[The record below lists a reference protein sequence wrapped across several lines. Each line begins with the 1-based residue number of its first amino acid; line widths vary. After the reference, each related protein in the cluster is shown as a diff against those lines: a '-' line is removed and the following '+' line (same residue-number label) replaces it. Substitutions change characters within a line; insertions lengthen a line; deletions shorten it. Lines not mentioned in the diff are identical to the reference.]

1 MKKWFNIVLTYP
13 KTVIVIII
21 VITVLLGSGVFKIQ
35 FDSSLDAVMPR
46 HDPEYL
52 LNEEVKKTYG
62 NTGKFIIIDVASSD
76 MLQPH
81 ILTLVSNLHDDI
93 DEYRRFDEGREMHR
107 LSLLQELSHNKNIT
121 KQMLLQTF
129 ADDPV
134 FTRYIMQT
142 LQQLDIE
149 GDRLSQRDMTKII
162 KKFTRTIEVKRNETV
177 DLIISPFTMKDLRG
191 QNDTLYVRDIVEKD
205 ETGKRKV
212 PQTAEEI
219 AEFKK
224 RLTNNPAFEKGIY
237 VKDAQ
242 GTITDFG
249 ILLRLV
255 DQPQYD
261 PLVKEI
267 LDIISYY
274 QGAADIVIQGVPVTH
289 HEINEYMKRD
299 LERFIPLVLLA
310 VLIVFYLNFR
320 SVRGMLLPFATL
332 VFADLWVIGLMGHL
346 GFKLNVIG
354 VALPPLM
361 TAVGSSYSIHIL
373 NRYYIDYP
381 AISRLG
387 KYKGIMSSSMHIS
400 LTVILAA
407 LTTALGFFTL
417 ITNQV
422 SSIREMGV
430 FAAIGVI
437 FSVIIALSMIPAVLM
452 LLPHKEKKLQ
462 FSSKVF
468 AYLSNLSTVDTIVT
482 TLAHWAVKKTP
493 VVMSILFIL
502 ICIAFFGLSKVNV
515 ESSVHAY
522 FKEGDYI
529 LVSSKII
536 GQKFGGS
543 TGLNILI
550 ETNKHDGIKNPQFL
564 QFVDTFR
571 DWLVADENIDLNIG
585 RTDAFTDFI
594 KTINLAMHDN
604 DFAYYCIPDTEKD
617 IDSYIDLYGGK
628 DDNDN
633 GLADEFEPYVD
644 RKFTTVNIF
653 ARIWEKEGKL
663 LTSSIMH
670 HTINK
675 IGTYLDT
682 HLPDGYTYKITGEPK
697 VLVRMSEYIVRGQ
710 IMSLALSLISIF
722 VVVFMLFN
730 NIRAALVALIPISTA
745 VLLNFGVMGFL
756 GIRLDIATAIIAS
769 ITIGIGID
777 DTIHFLNTY
786 RHFDKMNIPQDE
798 VILKTLHQ
806 SGKAIVYTS
815 IALIFGFLVLV
826 ISSFKPV
833 IYFAVLLAVTMITTT
848 IGALLFL
855 PATIYFFKLNLSPK
869 ISTSKVGQILN
880 IGKYF
885 ELESD

>member
-13 KTVIVIII
+13 KTVIAIII

-62 NTGKFIIIDVASSD
+62 NTGKFIIIDVASND

-81 ILTLVSNLHDDI
+81 ILTLVSNLHDDLE
-93 DEYRRFDEGREMHR
+93 EYRRFDEAREMHR

-149 GDRLSQRDMTKII
+149 GDRLSQHDMTKII

-289 HEINEYMKRD
+289 HEINEYMKTD
-299 LERFIPLVLLA
+299 LERFLPLVML
-310 VLIVFYLNFR
+310 VILIVFYLNFR
-320 SVRGMLLPFATL
+320 SLRGMILPFATL
-332 VFADLWVIGLMGHL
+332 ILADLWVIGLMGHL

-373 NRYYIDYP
+373 NQYYLEQNNIN
-381 AISRLG
+381 RLG
-387 KYKGIMSSSMHIS
+387 KFKGIRLALTHIA
-400 LTVILAA
+400 LTVILAG
-407 LTTALGFFTL
+407 LTTFLGFITL
-417 ITNQV
+417 ATNQV
-422 SSIREMGV
+422 SSIREMGI
-430 FAAIGVI
+430 FSAIGVLFAVLI
-437 FSVIIALSMIPAVLM
+437 SLTIIPAELM
-452 LLPHKEKKLQ
+452 LLPQEGKTITYKSKIISFFSNLNVVENIVKKLAHYAVEN
-462 FSSKVF
+462 S
-468 AYLSNLSTVDTIVT
+468 LTVITALV
-482 TLAHWAVKKTP
+482 LALGVAFVGLINVK
-493 VVMSILFIL
+493 
-502 ICIAFFGLSKVNV
+502 V

-522 FKEGDYI
+522 FKEGDYV
-529 LVSSKII
+529 LTSSKII
-536 GQKFGGS
+536 GQKFGGAY
-543 TGLNILI
+543 GLNILI
-550 ETNKHDGIKNPQFL
+550 DTGKIDGVKDPQFL
-564 QFVDTFR
+564 TFIDSFR
-571 DWLVADENIDLNIG
+571 EWLIADENIDLNIG
-585 RTDAFTDFI
+585 RTDAITDFI

-604 DFAYYCIPDTEKD
+604 DFAYYCIPETQKD
-617 IDSYIDLYGGK
+617 VDSYIDLYGGK

-653 ARIWEKEGKL
+653 ARQWEKEGKL
-663 LTSSIMH
+663 LSSHMMH
-670 HTINK
+670 NIIRK
-675 IGTYLDT
+675 ISMYLD
-682 HLPDGYTYKITGEPK
+682 HNLPEGYTYKISGEPK
-697 VLVRMSEYIVRGQ
+697 VLVRMSDYIVQGQ
-710 IMSLALSLISIF
+710 IMSLALSLVSIF
-722 VVVFMLFN
+722 MIVLLLFR
-730 NIRAALVALIPISTA
+730 NIKAACVSLIPISTA

-786 RHFDKMNIPQDE
+786 RHFHLQGLSQKD
-798 VILKTLHQ
+798 VILHTLNRA
-806 SGKAIVYTS
+806 GVAIVYTS
-815 IALIFGFLVLV
+815 LALIFGFLVLV

-833 IYFAVLLAVTMITTT
+833 IYFSILLATTMITTT
-848 IGALLFL
+848 LGALLFL
-855 PATIYFFKLNLSPK
+855 PATINLLRLDLSPSK
-869 ISTSKVGQILN
+869 STSKVWQYFN

-885 ELESD
+885 ELESE

>member
-289 HEINEYMKRD
+289 HEINEYMKTD
-299 LERFIPLVLLA
+299 LERFLPLVML
-310 VLIVFYLNFR
+310 VILIVFYLNFR
-320 SVRGMLLPFATL
+320 SLRGMILPFATL
-332 VFADLWVIGLMGHL
+332 ILADLWVIGLMGHL

-373 NRYYIDYP
+373 NQYYLEQNNIN
-381 AISRLG
+381 RLG
-387 KYKGIMSSSMHIS
+387 KFKGIRLALTHIA
-400 LTVILAA
+400 LTVILAG
-407 LTTALGFFTL
+407 LTTFLGFITL
-417 ITNQV
+417 ATNQV
-422 SSIREMGV
+422 SSIREMGI
-430 FAAIGVI
+430 FSAIGVLFAVLI
-437 FSVIIALSMIPAVLM
+437 SLTIIPAELM
-452 LLPHKEKKLQ
+452 LLPQEGKTITYKSKIISFFSNLNVVENIVKKLAHYAVEN
-462 FSSKVF
+462 S
-468 AYLSNLSTVDTIVT
+468 LTVITALV
-482 TLAHWAVKKTP
+482 LALGVAFVGLINVK
-493 VVMSILFIL
+493 
-502 ICIAFFGLSKVNV
+502 V

-522 FKEGDYI
+522 FKEGDYV
-529 LVSSKII
+529 LTSSKII
-536 GQKFGGS
+536 GQKFGGAY
-543 TGLNILI
+543 GLNILI
-550 ETNKHDGIKNPQFL
+550 DTGKIDGVKDPQFL
-564 QFVDTFR
+564 TFIDSFR
-571 DWLVADENIDLNIG
+571 EWLIADENIDLNIG
-585 RTDAFTDFI
+585 RTDAITDFI

-604 DFAYYCIPDTEKD
+604 DFAYYCIPETQKD
-617 IDSYIDLYGGK
+617 VDSYIDLYGGK

-653 ARIWEKEGKL
+653 ARQWEKEGKL
-663 LTSSIMH
+663 LSSHMMH
-670 HTINK
+670 NIIRK
-675 IGTYLDT
+675 ISMYLD
-682 HLPDGYTYKITGEPK
+682 HNLPEGYTYKISGEPK
-697 VLVRMSEYIVRGQ
+697 VLVRMSDYIVQGQ
-710 IMSLALSLISIF
+710 IMSLALSLVSIF
-722 VVVFMLFN
+722 MIVLLLFR
-730 NIRAALVALIPISTA
+730 NIKAACVSLIPISTA

-786 RHFDKMNIPQDE
+786 RHFHLQGLSQKD
-798 VILKTLHQ
+798 VILHTLNRA
-806 SGKAIVYTS
+806 GVAIVYTS
-815 IALIFGFLVLV
+815 LALIFGFLVLV

-833 IYFAVLLAVTMITTT
+833 IYFSILLATTMITTT
-848 IGALLFL
+848 LGALLFL
-855 PATIYFFKLNLSPK
+855 PATINLLRLDLSPSK
-869 ISTSKVGQILN
+869 STSKVWQYFN

-885 ELESD
+885 ELESE

>member
-177 DLIISPFTMKDLRG
+177 DLIISPFTMKDLHG

-205 ETGKRKV
+205 ETGKRKI

-219 AEFKK
+219 AAFKK

-237 VKDAQ
+237 VKDAH

-289 HEINEYMKRD
+289 HEINEYMKTD
-299 LERFIPLVLLA
+299 LERFLPLVML
-310 VLIVFYLNFR
+310 VILIVFYLNFR
-320 SVRGMLLPFATL
+320 SLRGMILPFATL
-332 VFADLWVIGLMGHL
+332 ILADLWVIGLMGHL

-373 NRYYIDYP
+373 NQYYLEQNNIN
-381 AISRLG
+381 RLG
-387 KYKGIMSSSMHIS
+387 KFKGIRLALTHIA
-400 LTVILAA
+400 LTVILAG
-407 LTTALGFFTL
+407 LTTFLGFITL
-417 ITNQV
+417 ATNQV
-422 SSIREMGV
+422 SSIREMGI
-430 FAAIGVI
+430 FSAIGVLFAVLI
-437 FSVIIALSMIPAVLM
+437 SLTIIPAELM
-452 LLPHKEKKLQ
+452 LLPQEGKTITYKSKIISFFSNLNVVENIVKKLAHYAVEN
-462 FSSKVF
+462 S
-468 AYLSNLSTVDTIVT
+468 LTVITALV
-482 TLAHWAVKKTP
+482 LALGVAFVGLINVK
-493 VVMSILFIL
+493 
-502 ICIAFFGLSKVNV
+502 V

-522 FKEGDYI
+522 FKEGDYV
-529 LVSSKII
+529 LTSSKII
-536 GQKFGGS
+536 GQKFGGAY
-543 TGLNILI
+543 GLNILI
-550 ETNKHDGIKNPQFL
+550 DTGKIDGVKDPQFL
-564 QFVDTFR
+564 TFIDSFR
-571 DWLVADENIDLNIG
+571 EWLIADENIDLNIG
-585 RTDAFTDFI
+585 RTDAITDFI

-604 DFAYYCIPDTEKD
+604 DFAYYCIPETQKD
-617 IDSYIDLYGGK
+617 VDSYIDLYGGK

-653 ARIWEKEGKL
+653 ARQWEKEGKL
-663 LTSSIMH
+663 LSSHMMH
-670 HTINK
+670 NIIRK
-675 IGTYLDT
+675 ISMYLD
-682 HLPDGYTYKITGEPK
+682 HNLPEGYTYKISGEPK
-697 VLVRMSEYIVRGQ
+697 VLVRMSDYIVQGQ
-710 IMSLALSLISIF
+710 IMSLALSLVSIF
-722 VVVFMLFN
+722 MIVLLLFR
-730 NIRAALVALIPISTA
+730 NIKAACVSLIPISTA

-786 RHFDKMNIPQDE
+786 RHFHLQGLSQKD
-798 VILKTLHQ
+798 VILHTLNRA
-806 SGKAIVYTS
+806 GVAIVYTS
-815 IALIFGFLVLV
+815 LALIFGFLVLV

-833 IYFAVLLAVTMITTT
+833 IYFSILLATTMITTT
-848 IGALLFL
+848 LGALLFL
-855 PATIYFFKLNLSPK
+855 PATINLLRLDLSPSK
-869 ISTSKVGQILN
+869 STSKVWQYFN

-885 ELESD
+885 ELESE

>member
-13 KTVIVIII
+13 KTVIAIII

-62 NTGKFIIIDVASSD
+62 NTGKFIIIDVASND

-81 ILTLVSNLHDDI
+81 ILTLVSNLHDDLE
-93 DEYRRFDEGREMHR
+93 EYRRFDEAREMHR

-149 GDRLSQRDMTKII
+149 GDRLSQHDMTKII

-177 DLIISPFTMKDLRG
+177 DLIISPFTMKDLHG

-205 ETGKRKV
+205 ETGKRKI

-219 AEFKK
+219 AAFKK

-237 VKDAQ
+237 VKDAH

-289 HEINEYMKRD
+289 HEINEYMKTD
-299 LERFIPLVLLA
+299 LERFLPLVML
-310 VLIVFYLNFR
+310 VILIVFYLNFR
-320 SVRGMLLPFATL
+320 SLRGMILPFATL
-332 VFADLWVIGLMGHL
+332 ILADLWVIGLMGHL

-373 NRYYIDYP
+373 NQYYLEQNNIN
-381 AISRLG
+381 RLG
-387 KYKGIMSSSMHIS
+387 KFKGIRLALTHIA
-400 LTVILAA
+400 LTVILAG
-407 LTTALGFFTL
+407 LTTFLGFITL
-417 ITNQV
+417 ATNQV
-422 SSIREMGV
+422 SSIREMGI
-430 FAAIGVI
+430 FSAIGVLFAVLI
-437 FSVIIALSMIPAVLM
+437 SLTIIPAELM
-452 LLPHKEKKLQ
+452 LLPQEGKTITYKSKIISFFSNLNVVENIVKKLAHYAVEN
-462 FSSKVF
+462 S
-468 AYLSNLSTVDTIVT
+468 LTVITALV
-482 TLAHWAVKKTP
+482 LALGVAFVGLINVK
-493 VVMSILFIL
+493 
-502 ICIAFFGLSKVNV
+502 V

-522 FKEGDYI
+522 FKEGDYV
-529 LVSSKII
+529 LTSSKII
-536 GQKFGGS
+536 GQKFGGAY
-543 TGLNILI
+543 GLNILI
-550 ETNKHDGIKNPQFL
+550 DTGKIDGVKDPQFL
-564 QFVDTFR
+564 TFIDSFR
-571 DWLVADENIDLNIG
+571 EWLIADENIDLNIG
-585 RTDAFTDFI
+585 RTDAITDFI

-604 DFAYYCIPDTEKD
+604 DFAYYCIPETQKD
-617 IDSYIDLYGGK
+617 VDSYIDLYGGK

-653 ARIWEKEGKL
+653 ARQWEKEGKL
-663 LTSSIMH
+663 LSSHMMH
-670 HTINK
+670 NIIRK
-675 IGTYLDT
+675 ISMYLD
-682 HLPDGYTYKITGEPK
+682 HNLPEGYTYKISGEPK
-697 VLVRMSEYIVRGQ
+697 VLVRMSDYIVQGQ
-710 IMSLALSLISIF
+710 IMSLALSLVSIF
-722 VVVFMLFN
+722 MIVLLLFR
-730 NIRAALVALIPISTA
+730 NIKAACVSLIPISTA

-786 RHFDKMNIPQDE
+786 RHFHLQGLSQKD
-798 VILKTLHQ
+798 VILHTLNRA
-806 SGKAIVYTS
+806 GVAIVYTS
-815 IALIFGFLVLV
+815 LALIFGFLVLV

-833 IYFAVLLAVTMITTT
+833 IYFSILLATTMITTT
-848 IGALLFL
+848 LGALLFL
-855 PATIYFFKLNLSPK
+855 PATINLLRLDLSPSK
-869 ISTSKVGQILN
+869 STSKVWQYFN

-885 ELESD
+885 ELESE

>member
-1 MKKWFNIVLTYP
+1 
-13 KTVIVIII
+13 VIAIII

-62 NTGKFIIIDVASSD
+62 NTGKFIIIDVASND

-81 ILTLVSNLHDDI
+81 ILTLVSNLHDDLE
-93 DEYRRFDEGREMHR
+93 EYRRFDEAREMHR

-149 GDRLSQRDMTKII
+149 GDRLSQHDMTKII

-289 HEINEYMKRD
+289 HEINEYMKTD
-299 LERFIPLVLLA
+299 LERFLPLVML
-310 VLIVFYLNFR
+310 VILIVFYLNFR
-320 SVRGMLLPFATL
+320 SLRGMILPFATL
-332 VFADLWVIGLMGHL
+332 ILADLWVIGLMGHL

-373 NRYYIDYP
+373 NQYYLEQNNIN
-381 AISRLG
+381 RLG
-387 KYKGIMSSSMHIS
+387 KFKGIRLALTHIA
-400 LTVILAA
+400 LTVILAG
-407 LTTALGFFTL
+407 LTTFLGFITL
-417 ITNQV
+417 ATNQV
-422 SSIREMGV
+422 SSIREMGI
-430 FAAIGVI
+430 FSAIGVLFAVLI
-437 FSVIIALSMIPAVLM
+437 SLTIIPAELM
-452 LLPHKEKKLQ
+452 LLPQEGKTITYKSKIISFFSNLNVVENIVKKLAHYAVEN
-462 FSSKVF
+462 S
-468 AYLSNLSTVDTIVT
+468 LTVITALV
-482 TLAHWAVKKTP
+482 LALGVAFVGLINVK
-493 VVMSILFIL
+493 
-502 ICIAFFGLSKVNV
+502 V

-522 FKEGDYI
+522 FKEGDYV
-529 LVSSKII
+529 LTSSKII
-536 GQKFGGS
+536 GQKFGGAY
-543 TGLNILI
+543 GLNILI
-550 ETNKHDGIKNPQFL
+550 DTGKIDGVKDPQFL
-564 QFVDTFR
+564 TFIDSFR
-571 DWLVADENIDLNIG
+571 EWLIADENIDLNIG
-585 RTDAFTDFI
+585 RTDAITDFI

-604 DFAYYCIPDTEKD
+604 DFAYYCIPETQKD
-617 IDSYIDLYGGK
+617 VDSYIDLYGGK

-653 ARIWEKEGKL
+653 ARQWEKEGKL
-663 LTSSIMH
+663 LSSHMMH
-670 HTINK
+670 NIIRK
-675 IGTYLDT
+675 ISMYLD
-682 HLPDGYTYKITGEPK
+682 HNLPEGYTYKISGEPK
-697 VLVRMSEYIVRGQ
+697 VLVRMSDYIVQGQ
-710 IMSLALSLISIF
+710 IMSLALSLVSIF
-722 VVVFMLFN
+722 MIVLLLFR
-730 NIRAALVALIPISTA
+730 NIKAACVSLIPISTA

-786 RHFDKMNIPQDE
+786 RHFHLQGLSQKD
-798 VILKTLHQ
+798 VILHTLNRA
-806 SGKAIVYTS
+806 GVAIVYTS
-815 IALIFGFLVLV
+815 LALIFGFLVLV

-833 IYFAVLLAVTMITTT
+833 IYFSILLATTMITTT
-848 IGALLFL
+848 LGALLFL
-855 PATIYFFKLNLSPK
+855 PATINLLRLDLSPSK
-869 ISTSKVGQILN
+869 STSKVWQYFN

-885 ELESD
+885 ELESE